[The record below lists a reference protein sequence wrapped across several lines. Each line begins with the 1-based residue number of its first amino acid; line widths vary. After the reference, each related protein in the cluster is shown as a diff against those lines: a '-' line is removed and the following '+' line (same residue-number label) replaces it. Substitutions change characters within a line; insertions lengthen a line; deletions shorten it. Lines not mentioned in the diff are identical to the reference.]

1 MLIQSNQNNKLDI
14 ISVLVS
20 KKEGVLTRM
29 DQERKNLSTN
39 SKLASL
45 GPNLQQYQ
53 QVKEYQSHSY
63 NQTSN

>member
-20 KKEGVLTRM
+20 KKEGILTRM
-29 DQERKNLSTN
+29 EHEKKNLSSN

-45 GPNLQQYQ
+45 GPNL
-53 QVKEYQSHSY
+53 
-63 NQTSN
+63 